1 MFFVPA
7 RLEAH
12 FTQRARLISVLS
24 LLPAI
29 LAAAASD
36 QSLNP
41 TTTAFPTA
49 AAGATH
55 RIVVGPDGA
64 LWFTQ
69 GSPFQDAVIGRIT
82 TAGVVTN
89 PYSAPGSYTQP
100 SSPYDLSVGPD
111 GALWFTNLST
121 IGRVTTS
128 GTATS
133 YPTGISGNF
142 IATGSDG
149 ALWFTGTS
157 ATGTQAGVIGRSTT
171 SGSLVTIPLPG
182 PSFPEGIVL
191 GPDGAMWF
199 LDPAKTSVGEI
210 TTAGNVTEYLVPSLG
225 VAPSFAQADGGEIV
239 VGSDGALWFADGNLS
254 IGRITT
260 GGALSEYPVG
270 VQPDGLTKG
279 PDGAVWFTS
288 ANSDQIG
295 EITPGGLVTLFN
307 LPTGTRGAGIT
318 LGPDGALWMCAT
330 DGAIVRIQVA
340 VANGVFAHI
349 AAGGSWTTSIS
360 LVNTTT
366 VPISLTTAFYGD
378 DGSPLT
384 LPVTATAQGASQTT
398 TAASVNATIKPNAT
412 LQISLGAQMPSLA
425 TGWARV
431 LSSGPVGGFAIFR
444 TSSAN
449 SPVSEGTVALQ
460 NQAVSTITIPYD
472 NTGGFAT
479 GVALA
484 NLSTSSAIL
493 TATSWDDSG
502 NRLGTQNI
510 TLAASGH
517 TSFAVSTQFPETAG
531 LGGVLVFQGSSVG
544 IAGLG
549 LRFSPF
555 GTFTSVPTL
564 Y

>member
-1 MFFVPA
+1 MSFVPA
-7 RLEAH
+7 RL
-12 FTQRARLISVLS
+12 IS

-29 LAAAASD
+29 LATAASA
-36 QSLNP
+36 QSLSP

-49 AAGATH
+49 GAGTPH

-69 GSPFQDAVIGRIT
+69 GSPFQGGGIGRIT
-82 TAGVVTN
+82 TAGAATS
-89 PYSAPGSYTQP
+89 PYTAPVSYTQQ
-100 SSPYDLSVGPD
+100 SLPYDLTVGPD

-121 IGRVTTS
+121 IGRVTTG
-128 GTATS
+128 GTTTS

-157 ATGTQAGVIGRSTT
+157 AAGTQAGVVGRITT
-171 SGSLVTIPLPG
+171 SGSLVTIPLPA
-182 PSFPEGIVL
+182 PSVPQGITL

-199 LDPAKTSVGEI
+199 LDPAKTSVGQI
-210 TTAGNVTEYLVPSLG
+210 TTAGNITEYLVPNLG
-225 VAPSFAQADGGEIV
+225 VAPSFAQGDGGEII

-260 GGALSEYPVG
+260 GGAVTEYPVG

-279 PDGAVWFTS
+279 PDGAIWFTS

-295 EITPGGLVTLFN
+295 EITPSGLVTLFN

-330 DGAIVRIQVA
+330 NDTIARVQVA

-349 AAGGSWTTSIS
+349 AAGGSWTTLIS
-360 LVNTTT
+360 LVNTST
-366 VPISLTTAFYGD
+366 VPISVATSFYRD
-378 DGSPLT
+378 DGSALT
-384 LPVTATAQGASQTT
+384 LPITITAQGASQTT

-412 LQISLGAQMPSLA
+412 LQISLGAQMQSLA

-431 LSSGPVGGFAIFR
+431 LSSGPAGGFAIFR
-444 TSSAN
+444 TSSSN
-449 SPVSEGTVALQ
+449 SPVSEGTVPLQ
-460 NQAVSTITIPYD
+460 SQAVSAITIPYD

-484 NLSTSSAIL
+484 NLSASSTIL

-502 NRLGTQNI
+502 NQLGTQNI

-517 TSFAVSTQFPETAG
+517 TSFVVATQFPETIGA
-531 LGGVLVFQGSSVG
+531 GGVLVFKSTSLG

>member
-1 MFFVPA
+1 MSFIPA
-7 RLEAH
+7 H
-12 FTQRARLISVLS
+12 PISVLTLS
-24 LLPAI
+24 AAI
-29 LAAAASD
+29 LAAAASA
-36 QSLNP
+36 QSLSP
-41 TTTAFPTA
+41 TTTVFPTA
-49 AAGATH
+49 GAGTPH
-55 RIVVGPDGA
+55 RIVAGPDGA

-69 GSPFQDAVIGRIT
+69 GSPFEGGGIGRIT
-82 TAGVVTN
+82 TAGVATN
-89 PYSAPGSYTQP
+89 PYNAPASYTQP
-100 SSPYDLSVGPD
+100 SLPYDLTAGPD

-128 GTATS
+128 GTETS
-133 YPTGISGNF
+133 YPTAISSNF

-157 ATGTQAGVIGRSTT
+157 ANAGVIGRITT
-171 SGSLVTIPLPG
+171 SGSLVTIPLPT
-182 PSFPEGIVL
+182 PSYPEGIAL

-199 LDPAKTSVGEI
+199 LDPVKTSVGEI
-210 TTAGNVTEYLVPSLG
+210 TAAGNVTEYLVPNLG
-225 VAPSFAQADGGEIV
+225 VAPSFAQATGGEII
-239 VGSDGALWFADGNLS
+239 VGSDGALWFADGKLS

-260 GGALSEYPVG
+260 GGAVTEYPVG

-279 PDGAVWFTS
+279 PDGAIWFTS

-295 EITPGGLVTLFN
+295 QIGSGGLVTLFN
-307 LPTGTRGAGIT
+307 LPTGTRGAGIA

-330 DGAIVRIQVA
+330 NGAIVRIQVP

-349 AAGGSWTTSIS
+349 AAGGSWTTVLS

-366 VPISLTTAFYGD
+366 VPLTVTTTLYGD
-378 DGSPLT
+378 DGSPLIIPIT
-384 LPVTATAQGASQTT
+384 TMAQGASQTAT
-398 TAASVNATIKPNAT
+398 TASVNATIKPNAT
-412 LQISLGAQMPSLA
+412 LQISLGAQIPSLA

-431 LSSGPVGGFAIFR
+431 LSLGPIGGFAIFR

-449 SPVSEGTVALQ
+449 SPVSEGTVPLQ
-460 NQAVSTITIPYD
+460 SQAVSAITIPYD

-493 TATSWDDSG
+493 TATSWDASG
-502 NRLGTQNI
+502 NQLGTQNI
-510 TLAASGH
+510 TVAAGGH
-517 TSFAVSTQFPETAG
+517 TSFVASTQFPETAG
-531 LGGVLVFQGSSVG
+531 VSGILVFQSSSAG

-555 GTFTSVPTL
+555 GTFTSVPTF

>member
-1 MFFVPA
+1 MSFVS
-7 RLEAH
+7 
-12 FTQRARLISVLS
+12 ARLIC

-29 LAAAASD
+29 LAAAASA
-36 QSLNP
+36 QSLSP

-49 AAGATH
+49 GAGTPH

-69 GSPFQDAVIGRIT
+69 GSPFQGGGIGRIT
-82 TAGVVTN
+82 TAGAVTS
-89 PYSAPGSYTQP
+89 PYTAPASYTQP
-100 SSPYDLSVGPD
+100 SLPYDLTAGPD

-149 ALWFTGTS
+149 ALWFTGTTT
-157 ATGTQAGVIGRSTT
+157 AGTQAGVIGRITT
-171 SGSLVTIPLPG
+171 SGSLVTIPLPS
-182 PSFPEGIVL
+182 PSVPQGITL
-191 GPDGAMWF
+191 GPDGALWF
-199 LDPAKTSVGEI
+199 LDPGKTSVGEI
-210 TTAGNVTEYLVPSLG
+210 TTAGNVTEYLVPNLG
-225 VAPSFAQADGGEIV
+225 VAPSFAQGEGGEIIA
-239 VGSDGALWFADGNLS
+239 GSDGALWFADGNQLM
-254 IGRITT
+254 GRITT
-260 GGALSEYPVG
+260 GGAVTEYSVG

-279 PDGAVWFTS
+279 PDGAIWFTS

-295 EITPGGLVTLFN
+295 EITPSGLVTLFN

-330 DGAIVRIQVA
+330 NGTITRVQVA

-349 AAGGSWTTSIS
+349 AAGGSWTTLIS

-366 VPISLTTAFYGD
+366 VPISVATSFYGD

-384 LPVTATAQGASQTT
+384 LPITITAQGASQTT

-412 LQISLGAQMPSLA
+412 LQISLGTAMQPLA

-444 TSSAN
+444 TSSSN
-449 SPVSEGTVALQ
+449 SPVSEGTVPLQ
-460 NQAVSTITIPYD
+460 SQAVSAITIPYD

-484 NLSTSSAIL
+484 NLSTSSAVL

-502 NRLGTQNI
+502 NQLGTQSI
-510 TLAASGH
+510 TVAASGH
-517 TSFAVSTQFPETAG
+517 TSFVVSTQFPETAG
-531 LGGVLVFQGSSVG
+531 AGGVLIFQSTSLG

-549 LRFSPF
+549 LRFSPY

>member
-1 MFFVPA
+1 MSFIPT
-7 RLEAH
+7 RLK
-12 FTQRARLISVLS
+12 SVLS
-24 LLPAI
+24 LLPAL
-29 LAAAASD
+29 LAAAASA
-36 QSLNP
+36 QPISP
-41 TTTAFPTA
+41 TTMAFPTA
-49 AAGATH
+49 GAGTPH

-69 GSPFQDAVIGRIT
+69 GTSFQGGGIGRIT
-82 TAGVVTN
+82 TAGAVTS
-89 PYSAPGSYTQP
+89 PYSAPASYTQP
-100 SSPYDLSVGPD
+100 SLPYGLTVGPD
-111 GALWFTNLST
+111 GAIWFTNLSM

-157 ATGTQAGVIGRSTT
+157 AVGTQAGVIGRITT
-171 SGSLVTIPLPG
+171 SGSLVTIPLPS
-182 PSFPEGIVL
+182 PSFPEGITL

-210 TTAGNVTEYLVPSLG
+210 TTSGNVTEYLVPNLG
-225 VAPSFAQADGGEIV
+225 VAPSFAQADGGEII
-239 VGSDGALWFADGNLS
+239 VGPDSALWFADGNLS
-254 IGRITT
+254 IGRVTT
-260 GGALSEYPVG
+260 GGTVTEYPVG

-295 EITPGGLVTLFN
+295 EITPSGIVTLFN

-330 DGAIVRIQVA
+330 NGTITRVQVA

-349 AAGGSWTTSIS
+349 AAGGSWTTLIS

-366 VPISLTTAFYGD
+366 VPISVTAEFYGD

-384 LPVTATAQGASQTT
+384 LPLTSTSQGASQTT
-398 TAASVNATIKPNAT
+398 TAASVNATLKPNAT
-412 LQISLGAQMPSLA
+412 LQISMGAQAQLA

-431 LSSGPVGGFAIFR
+431 LSSGPAGGFAIFR

-449 SPVSEGTVALQ
+449 SPVSEGTVPLQ
-460 NQAVSTITIPYD
+460 SQAVSAITIPYD

-484 NLSTSSAIL
+484 NLSTSSATL

-502 NRLGTQNI
+502 NQLGTQNI
-510 TLAASGH
+510 SMAASGH
-517 TSFAVSTQFPETAG
+517 TSFVVSTQFPETAG
-531 LGGVLVFQGSSVG
+531 AGGVLVFQSSGVA